1 MKKNI
6 FFLLVLCI
14 VASCATKTKRPEQR
28 SKFMKGFSTYYNTL
42 FNAKDAL
49 NNEFETRDKAHK
61 DNFYAPFIPILT
73 YEDQPLGSD
82 LGQSAAFAENS
93 MKMAEVNR
101 PQNNTPG
108 RGGPP
113 GMPGNPMAGGTGTPT
128 LSGAVNGAMDKM
140 GLGKGAENEPE
151 QKGATTL
158 EIAEAKALKAINK
171 YSVIRNGEE
180 KNKQIFD
187 AYMILAQARIYRGK
201 SLDALDALN
210 YVFTRMK
217 DDKRIPLARI
227 YQGLAYAQI
236 KDYHKAQ
243 DVFAKVK
250 SEKMSKDHEKLLSI
264 YQAEAFLDEGKKEE
278 AVKELDHA
286 FEVNSNRKL
295 KSRIAFLRGQVLENL
310 NQNEKARE
318 SFMAAYKY
326 ANDFEFEVKSQIEIA
341 KTFNGK
347 GDYSGAKKYLEDISK
362 KGTYGSRKNE
372 FYYALGL
379 MANKAGKKEEA
390 QEYFRKSLKEQVSDG
405 QIRGLAYYEI
415 GKSYLDKNDYIGA
428 GAYYDSALAVMTY
441 EPSKVLLADQSIY
454 IKKISKNYY
463 LIKKNDSILKLA
475 KMSTEQKTDF
485 FTKYIAKLKV
495 KEEKEEIERRRAERA
510 KGFDTGDYSS
520 TSIFANSSNSF
531 EDFGVA
537 TKGFYFANTG
547 TVSKGA
553 STFKQTW
560 GERALIDN
568 WRFSKKMA
576 TIDDMKND
584 ALGTTSAPNPRRFEP
599 AFYIE
604 QLPTDIA
611 KLDQL
616 KKDRDTASLGLGVMY
631 QNYFTNTPLATK
643 TLYDLVDVKPEEKVM
658 LQALYEIFAMNY
670 EKNPQAADRAKQ
682 ILLTDYPYSSYAEFA
697 RNPKSSNFVKSSAD
711 VEGQYKQ
718 AFALY
723 EAEKFGES
731 RDIIDKTIQQF
742 PKDALVPKL
751 YLLNAFNTGKSS
763 GKEVMILQLEQIA
776 LNYAKTPEGIKAK
789 EMLNYLKSDLSFQA
803 TDNKG
808 NEMPKNPS
816 NLVNGVPNQQPM
828 QSQPGNGVGI
838 PQNPGS
844 TQMNNPQPIQP
855 SSGNINRPQKKPN
868 NTMPQMQN
876 QNSVPAKP
884 Q

>member
-6 FFLLVLCI
+6 LFLLVLCI
-14 VASCATKTKRPEQR
+14 AVSCVTKTKRPEQR
-28 SKFMKGFSTYYNTL
+28 SKFMKGFTTYYNTL

-93 MKMAEVNR
+93 MKMAEVNQ
-101 PQNNTPG
+101 PQNTSG

-113 GMPGNPMAGGTGTPT
+113 GMPGNQMSGGAGMPS
-128 LSGAVNGAMDKM
+128 LSGAVNGTMDKM
-140 GLGKGAENEPE
+140 GLGKGSEGQPE

-171 YSVIRNGEE
+171 YSVIRHGEE
-180 KNKQIFD
+180 QNKQIFD
-187 AYMILAQARIYRGK
+187 AYMILAQSRIYRGK
-201 SLDALDALN
+201 SLEALDALN
-210 YVFTRMK
+210 YVFTHMK

-227 YQGLAYAQI
+227 YQGLAYAEI
-236 KDYHKAQ
+236 KNYHKAQ
-243 DVFAKVK
+243 EVFSKLK
-250 SEKMSKDHEKLLSI
+250 SEKISKNYDKLLSI
-264 YQAEAFLDEGKKEE
+264 YQSEAYLDNGKKEE
-278 AVKELDHA
+278 AVKELDRA
-286 FEVNSNRKL
+286 FELNGNRKL
-295 KSRIAFLRGQVLENL
+295 KSRIAFLRGQILENL

-326 ANDFEFEVKSQIEIA
+326 ANNFEFEVKSQIEIA
-341 KTFNGK
+341 KTFNGN
-347 GDYSGAKKYLEDISK
+347 GDYSGARKYLEDISK
-362 KGTYGSRKNE
+362 KGTYASRKNE

-379 MANKAGKKEEA
+379 MANKAGKKDEA
-390 QEYFRKSLKEQVSDG
+390 QEYFRKSLKEKVSDG

-415 GKSYLDKNDYIGA
+415 GKGYLDKNDYIGA
-428 GAYYDSALAVMTY
+428 GTYYDSALAVMTY
-441 EPSKVLLADQSIY
+441 EPSKILLADQSVY

-463 LIKKNDSILKLA
+463 LIKKNDSILNLA

-485 FTKYIAKLKV
+485 FTKYIAKVKV
-495 KEEKEEIERRRAERA
+495 KEEREELERRRAERD

-520 TSIFANSSNSF
+520 KSIFANSPSTF

-537 TKGFYFANTG
+537 TKGFYFSNTG
-547 TVSKGA
+547 TVSKGT

-560 GERALIDN
+560 GERALVDN

-576 TIDDMKND
+576 TIEDMKND
-584 ALGTTSAPNPRRFEP
+584 ALGTNTAPNPRRFEP

-604 QLPTDIA
+604 QIPTDIA

-670 EKNPQAADRAKQ
+670 EKNPQASERAKQ
-682 ILLTDYPYSSYAEFA
+682 ILLTDYPYTSYAEFA
-697 RNPKSSNFVKSSAD
+697 RNPKNKTFVKSSED
-711 VEGQYKQ
+711 VENQYKQ

-723 EAEKFGES
+723 ETEKFGES
-731 RDIIDKTIQQF
+731 KDIIEQTIQKY

-751 YLLNAFNTGKSS
+751 YLLNAFNSGKSS
-763 GKEVMILQLEQIA
+763 GKEVMILQLEQIV
-776 LNYAKTPEGIKAK
+776 LNYAKTPEGEKAK

-808 NEMPKNPS
+808 NA
-816 NLVNGVPNQQPM
+816 
-828 QSQPGNGVGI
+828 I
-838 PQNPGS
+838 PQNPSNMSNNIPQQPSQQLNGTS
-844 TQMNNPQPIQP
+844 TQQKPSSNNFMSNPQQMQP
-855 SSGNINRPQKKPN
+855 GGNGNRPPKKPN
-868 NTMPQMQN
+868 TN
-876 QNSVPAKP
+876 QPLQPTQTVPAKP

>member
-6 FFLLVLCI
+6 LFLLILCI
-14 VASCATKTKRPEQR
+14 VASCATKVKKPEQR
-28 SKFMKGFSTYYNTL
+28 SKFMKGFTTYYNTL

-49 NNEFETRDKAHK
+49 NNEFETRDKGHK
-61 DNFYAPFIPILT
+61 DNFYAPYIPILT

-93 MKMAEVNR
+93 MKMGEINR
-101 PQNNTPG
+101 PQQNSDSRGGRTPG
-108 RGGPP
+108 IPS
-113 GMPGNPMAGGTGTPT
+113 GMPGNPMSGGPGSATGEP
-128 LSGAVNGAMDKM
+128 SQ
-140 GLGKGAENEPE
+140 PE

-171 YSVIRNGEE
+171 YSVLRHGEE
-180 KNKQIFD
+180 QNRQIFD

-201 SLDALDALN
+201 SLEALDALN
-210 YVFTRMK
+210 YVFTHMK
-217 DDKRIPLARI
+217 DDKRLPLARI
-227 YQGLAYAQI
+227 YQGLAYDQI
-236 KDYHKAQ
+236 KNYHKAHET
-243 DVFAKVK
+243 FAKLK
-250 SEKMSKDHEKLLSI
+250 GDKISKQYEKLLSI
-264 YQAEAFLDEGKKEE
+264 YYAESLLDAGKKEE
-278 AVKELDHA
+278 AVKELDNA
-286 FEVNSNRKL
+286 FELNSNRKL
-295 KSRIAFLRGQVLENL
+295 KSRIAYLRGQVLEGL

-341 KTFNGK
+341 KTFNGN
-347 GDYSGAKKYLEDISK
+347 GDYSGARKYLEDISK

-390 QEYFRKSLKEQVSDG
+390 QEFFRKSLKEKVSDG
-405 QIRGLAYYEI
+405 QIRGLTYYEI
-415 GKSYLDKNDYIGA
+415 GKGYLDKNDYIGA

-441 EPSKVLLADQSIY
+441 EPSKVLLTDQSTY

-463 LIKKNDSILKLA
+463 LIKKNDSILNLA
-475 KMSTEQKTDF
+475 KMSTDQKTDF
-485 FTKYIAKLKV
+485 FNKYIAKIKA
-495 KEEKEEIERRRAERA
+495 KEEREELERKRAERS
-510 KGFDTGDYSS
+510 KGFDTGDYNA

-537 TKGFYFANTG
+537 TKGFYFSNTG
-547 TVSKGA
+547 TVSKGTQ
-553 STFKQTW
+553 TFKQTW
-560 GERALIDN
+560 GDRALVDN

-576 TIDDMKND
+576 TIEDLKND
-584 ALGTTSAPNPRRFEP
+584 ALGTTAAPNPRRFEP

-604 QLPTDIA
+604 QIPTDVA

-616 KKDRDTASLGLGVMY
+616 KKDRDTASLGLGIMY

-670 EKNPQAADRAKQ
+670 EKNPQASERAKQ
-682 ILLTDYPYSSYAEFA
+682 ILLKDYPYTSYAEFA
-697 RNPKSSNFVKSSAD
+697 RNPKSNSFVKSSAD
-711 VEGQYKQ
+711 VENQYKQ

-723 EAEKFGES
+723 ESEKFGES
-731 RDIIDKTIQQF
+731 KDLIDRTIQQN

-751 YLLNAFNTGKSS
+751 YLLNAFNSGKSS

-776 LNYAKTPEGIKAK
+776 LNYGKTPEGEKAK

-803 TDNKG
+803 TDNRG
-808 NEMPKNPS
+808 NS
-816 NLVNGVPNQQPM
+816 
-828 QSQPGNGVGI
+828 I
-838 PQNPGS
+838 PQNPGNS
-844 TQMNNPQPIQP
+844 GSNIPQQPMQQNNEIGKTQKMQGNNSQSQPMNNN
-855 SSGNINRPQKKPN
+855 GNGPPKKPN
-868 NTMPQMQN
+868 NMPAN
-876 QNSVPAKP
+876 TVPAKP

>member
-6 FFLLVLCI
+6 LFLLTLCI
-14 VASCATKTKRPEQR
+14 VASCATKTKKPEQR

-61 DNFYAPFIPILT
+61 DNFYAPYIPILT

-101 PQNNTPG
+101 PSENMG
-108 RGGPP
+108 KRGGPPSMPP
-113 GMPGNPMAGGTGTPT
+113 GMPGNNSA
-128 LSGAVNGAMDKM
+128 SGAM
-140 GLGKGAENEPE
+140 GNDSGDPNQSE

-171 YSVIRNGEE
+171 YSVIKHGEE
-180 KNKQIFD
+180 QNKQIFD

-201 SLDALDALN
+201 SLEALDALN
-210 YVFTRMK
+210 YVFTHMK

-227 YQGLAYAQI
+227 YQGLAYDQI
-236 KDYHKAQ
+236 KNYHKAHET
-243 DVFAKVK
+243 FAKLK
-250 SEKMSKDHEKLLSI
+250 SEKISKEYEKLLSI
-264 YQAEAFLDEGKKEE
+264 YYSESLLDAGKKQE
-278 AVKELDHA
+278 AVKELDDA
-286 FEVNSNRKL
+286 FELNSNRKL
-295 KSRIAFLRGQVLENL
+295 KSRIAYLRGQVLESL

-341 KTFNGK
+341 KTFNGN
-347 GDYSGAKKYLEDISK
+347 GDYSGARKYLEDISK

-379 MANKAGKKEEA
+379 MANKAGKKDEA
-390 QEYFRKSLKEQVSDG
+390 QEYFRKSLREKVSDG

-415 GKSYLDKNDYIGA
+415 GKGYLDKNDYIGA

-441 EPSKVLLADQSIY
+441 EPSKVLLADQSVY

-463 LIKKNDSILKLA
+463 LIKKNDSILNLA
-475 KMSTEQKTDF
+475 KMSPEQKTDF
-485 FTKYIAKLKV
+485 FTKYITKIKA
-495 KEEKEEIERRRAERA
+495 KEEKEELERRRAERS
-510 KGFDTGDYSS
+510 KGFDTGDYNSN
-520 TSIFANSSNSF
+520 SIFANSSNSF

-537 TKGFYFANTG
+537 PKGFYFGNTG
-547 TVSKGA
+547 TVSKGTQ
-553 STFKQTW
+553 TFKQTW
-560 GERALIDN
+560 GERALVDN

-576 TIDDMKND
+576 TIEDMKND
-584 ALGTTSAPNPRRFEP
+584 ALGTNAAPNPRRFEP

-604 QLPTDIA
+604 QIPTDIA

-670 EKNPQAADRAKQ
+670 EKNPQAAERARQ
-682 ILLTDYPYSSYAEFA
+682 ILLKDYPYTSYAEFA
-697 RNPKSSNFVKSSAD
+697 RNPKNSTFVKSSAD

-718 AFALY
+718 AYALY
-723 EAEKFGES
+723 ESEKFAES
-731 RDIIDKTIQQF
+731 KDLIDKTIQQY

-751 YLLNAFNTGKSS
+751 YLLNAFNSGKSS

-776 LNYAKTPEGIKAK
+776 LNYGKTREGEKAK
-789 EMLNYLKSDLSFQA
+789 EMLNYLKSDLNFQA

-808 NEMPKNPS
+808 NM
-816 NLVNGVPNQQPM
+816 
-828 QSQPGNGVGI
+828 I
-838 PQNPGS
+838 PQNPGNMANGVPQQPIQQNNGTGVPS
-844 TQMNNPQPIQP
+844 QPGNNFMNNPQQSQPMNNNKSSKIQ
-855 SSGNINRPQKKPN
+855 N
-868 NTMPQMQN
+868 NN
-876 QNSVPAKP
+876 QQLQPANTVPAKP